1 MSNKSRS
8 VNAEAR
14 RQAKRRSKTVTWVVG
29 LLVAGAAVYGLS
41 QFSPIGFDEDDIK
54 VVNFSS
60 LSDKQKRVAL
70 TAANT
75 ARCTCGCGLNLAQ
88 CVSTDLTC
96 PIREPNIEKIK
107 GMVREAQTGPE
118 S

>member
-1 MSNKSRS
+1 MSNKTRS

-14 RQAKRRSKTVTWVVG
+14 RKAKRRSKALTWSAG
-29 LLVAGAAVYGLS
+29 LLAVGAVAYGLS

-54 VVNFSS
+54 AVNFSL

-75 ARCTCGCGLNLAQ
+75 ARCTCGCGMNLAQ
-88 CVSTDLTC
+88 CVSTDMTC
-96 PIREPNIEKIK
+96 PVRDSNIEKIK

>member
-1 MSNKSRS
+1 MSTKSRS
-8 VNAEAR
+8 VNADAR
-14 RQAKRRSKTVTWVVG
+14 RRAKSRSKAITWTAV
-29 LLVAGAAVYGLS
+29 LLVGGAVVYGLS

-96 PIREPNIEKIK
+96 PVREPNIEKIK
-107 GMVREAQTGPE
+107 GMVREAQTSPE

>member
-1 MSNKSRS
+1 MSTKNRS
-8 VNAEAR
+8 ANAEAR
-14 RQAKRRSKTVTWVVG
+14 RKAKRRSKAVTWAAALIVI
-29 LLVAGAAVYGLS
+29 GAAAYGLS

-107 GMVREAQTGPE
+107 GMVREAQSGPE
-118 S
+118 T

>member
-8 VNAEAR
+8 VNADAR
-14 RQAKRRSKTVTWVVG
+14 RKAKRRSKTVTWIAV
-29 LLVAGAAVYGLS
+29 LLVGAAAVYGLS

-54 VVNFSS
+54 AVNFSS

-70 TAANT
+70 TDANT
-75 ARCTCGCGLNLAQ
+75 ARCTCGCGMNLAQ
-88 CVSTDLTC
+88 CVSTDMTC
-96 PIREPNIEKIK
+96 PVRDANIEKIK